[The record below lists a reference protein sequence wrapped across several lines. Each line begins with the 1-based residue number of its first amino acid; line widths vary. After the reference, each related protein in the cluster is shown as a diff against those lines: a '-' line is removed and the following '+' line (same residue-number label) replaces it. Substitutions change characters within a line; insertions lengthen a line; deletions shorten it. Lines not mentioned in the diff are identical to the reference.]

1 MSNRVKE
8 IVCFRP
14 DRGSRV
20 IELLIGGGG
29 KGWEIDILFF
39 RGGGNTYIFGLS
51 VCLLII
57 KVCLSVF

>member
-20 IELLIGGGG
+20 IELLIGGEQGMVNR
-29 KGWEIDILFF
+29 DIIL
-39 RGGGNTYIFGLS
+39 GGGEYI
-51 VCLLII
+51 
-57 KVCLSVF
+57 